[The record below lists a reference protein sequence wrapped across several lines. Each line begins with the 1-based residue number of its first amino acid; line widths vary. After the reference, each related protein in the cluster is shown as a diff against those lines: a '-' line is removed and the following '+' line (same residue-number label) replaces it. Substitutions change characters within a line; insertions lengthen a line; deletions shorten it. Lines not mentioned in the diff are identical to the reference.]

1 MRLGH
6 ITKNK
11 NYNCMW
17 EVSHSYSLLLE
28 MFTVSALFQKTILK
42 PLKNKKKKP
51 LRNKLV
57 FLDLE

>member
-42 PLKNKKKKP
+42 PLKNKKK
-51 LRNKLV
+51 NH
-57 FLDLE
+57 